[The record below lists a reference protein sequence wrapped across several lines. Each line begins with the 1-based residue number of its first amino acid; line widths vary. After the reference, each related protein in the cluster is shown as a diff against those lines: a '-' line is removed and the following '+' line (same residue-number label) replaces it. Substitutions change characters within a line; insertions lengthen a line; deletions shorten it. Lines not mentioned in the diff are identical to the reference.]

1 MLKSCIVNAFHIV
14 GILVR
19 IFTFSERARTTGSLV
34 PDRKRVGG
42 VDRTVRSPDTGV
54 NNLQKM
60 EREVL
65 EMWSTS

>member
-1 MLKSCIVNAFHIV
+1 MSIYRESGRNFKSCIVNAFHIV

-42 VDRTVRSPDTGV
+42 VDRTVRSPDTEGV
-54 NNLQKM
+54 VLQ
-60 EREVL
+60 
-65 EMWSTS
+65 